1 MDKTKTLELTKIQA
15 KDLADFIEWD
25 IFYQIRV
32 DEEINSVE
40 WLCGIF
46 DLYRKLREMVDQF
59 NREGV
64 E

>member
-1 MDKTKTLELTKIQA
+1 MNKTKTLELTKIQA

-25 IFYQIRV
+25 IFYQIRA
-32 DEEINSVE
+32 DEEIDSME
-40 WLCGIF
+40 WLCGIC